1 MIEEKRRKKYIYI
14 SSLLFITIT
23 FGDRPV
29 LMALKRSK
37 VERKE
42 TVYHSFSSLKEKKN
56 TEYFDK

>member
-1 MIEEKRRKKYIYI
+1 
-14 SSLLFITIT
+14 LFITIT
-23 FGDRPV
+23 FEDRPV

-56 TEYFDK
+56 TEYFDE